1 MKDFWLHVNGP
12 RCLSFSFLRESPKYI
27 QKQISYNCSDLEQ
40 SNVTEETPEG
50 EEHPVAD
57 TENK

>member
-1 MKDFWLHVNGP
+1 MDLDAFLF
-12 RCLSFSFLRESPKYI
+12 LSFLRESPKYI
-27 QKQISYNCSDLEQ
+27 QKPISYNCSDLEQ
-40 SNVTEETPEG
+40 PNVTEETPEG